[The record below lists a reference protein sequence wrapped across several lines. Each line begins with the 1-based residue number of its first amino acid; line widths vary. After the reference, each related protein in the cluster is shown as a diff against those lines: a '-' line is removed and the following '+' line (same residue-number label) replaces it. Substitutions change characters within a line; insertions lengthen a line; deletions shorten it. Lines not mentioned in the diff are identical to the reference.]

1 VTMRAA
7 SLLVALL
14 LSSTTA
20 FQVPATTRVGHLP
33 ASGPTLAPMGVVTG
47 SLVPR
52 TSVPA
57 MTVVEEDYRLSA
69 AFVGLGVFL
78 FAAPVVP
85 AAFFTILGLFL
96 AVQTLR
102 IRFVFD
108 DDAFEVKT
116 KPLDD
121 LFSDAPLTNTGDN
134 FAVGGENRWAYSSFV
149 NYEFFPSVDLPVLVY
164 FKEVQTPEDKWDV
177 GPGQWANNDE
187 ALAKGAVKGQVHF
200 FPCIAKAGVLEK
212 QFKANGCAKL

>member
-1 VTMRAA
+1 MTMRAA
-7 SLLVALL
+7 VLPVALL

-20 FQVPATTRVGHLP
+20 FQLPATTRVGNLP
-33 ASGPTLAPMGVVTG
+33 ASGPTLAPMGVPG

-121 LFSDAPLTNTGDN
+121 LFSDAPLTNTGEN

-149 NYEFFPSVDLPVLVY
+149 N
-164 FKEVQTPEDKWDV
+164 
-177 GPGQWANNDE
+177 
-187 ALAKGAVKGQVHF
+187 
-200 FPCIAKAGVLEK
+200 
-212 QFKANGCAKL
+212 